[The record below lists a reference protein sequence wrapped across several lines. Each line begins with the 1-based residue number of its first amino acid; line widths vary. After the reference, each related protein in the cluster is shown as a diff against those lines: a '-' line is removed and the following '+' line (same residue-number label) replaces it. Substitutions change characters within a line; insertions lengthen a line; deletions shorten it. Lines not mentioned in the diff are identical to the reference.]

1 MKVKSFQ
8 ITALSSQLQQG
19 FDAILFYGTDEGEI
33 DFALTQLKQ
42 ELKLGQRAEN
52 FFILSKEALKKTPL
66 LATDEANTASLIS
79 ERRFLFIPEDASFP
93 VASLLHFLEHKQ
105 TDALLI
111 IQGGN
116 LTKTN
121 TLRVEAEKNPRV
133 LAIACYQPTLTDIQ
147 KNISHFFVKH
157 HKKITPDVL
166 NQICQKIPFNQH
178 VIEQELDK
186 LLLYLGEEEEVT
198 SFAVQECIT
207 DGSQTSLERL
217 CIDLADGQL
226 ESVQRDIHLFLLSGE
241 QETVLLRAVRD
252 YFELL
257 LMIVSDT
264 SAPVASV
271 IKQYLK
277 PAQFRLEVPLIRQAS
292 RWHKK
297 AVLSVLDKLSQLEQ
311 RTRTTGL
318 PKETVVA
325 QAFLSLSQFA
335 RKSAGLR

>member
-42 ELKLGQRAEN
+42 ELKLGQRTEN

-133 LAIACYQPTLTDIQ
+133 LAVACYQPTLLDIQ
-147 KNISHFFVKH
+147 KNISHFFVTH

-166 NQICQKIPFNQH
+166 NEICQKIPFNQH
-178 VIEQELDK
+178 VIEKELDK
-186 LLLYLGEEEEVT
+186 LLLYLGDEEEVT

-207 DGSQTSLERL
+207 DGSQSSLERL
-217 CIDLADGQL
+217 CIDLADGQS
-226 ESVQRDIHLFLLSGE
+226 ESVQRDIHLFLASGE

-257 LMIVSDT
+257 LLIVSDT
-264 SAPVASV
+264 SAPVTSV
-271 IKQYLK
+271 IKKYLK
-277 PAQFRLEVPLIRQAS
+277 PAQFRLEAPLIRQAS
-292 RWHKK
+292 RWQQK

-318 PKETVVA
+318 PKESIIA